1 MKKLIYYYIVF
12 LYKFADFI
20 FKYIIVNFG
29 KGYFLYNWLINK
41 STNIKEKYKLKI
53 IIKKIKF

>member
-29 KGYFLYNWLINK
+29 KGYSLYNWLINK